1 MFLRFG
7 LILLLNIWFS
17 SSYSTFFNFLCA
29 IISPMNKIIV
39 FTYLAISG
47 IVAIVTTIAE
57 AYPATIFIDLLSIN
71 NRYSVSLTLL
81 LTFILLLLPLLLY
94 ALVYNLLKLQKP
106 PLVEEMTGKSGVLV
120 KRKRALQ
127 AAIFPMKVKINEEKL
142 ADIVLG
148 GSVFIELTPGKHSIT
163 TTIAHRTIGPI
174 ELNIERGIVK
184 VYNAS
189 IDSYYFSK

>member
-1 MFLRFG
+1 
-7 LILLLNIWFS
+7 
-17 SSYSTFFNFLCA
+17 
-29 IISPMNKIIV
+29 MNKIIV

-120 KRKRALQ
+120 KRKRELQ
-127 AAIFPMKVKINEEKL
+127 TINKQKFVRVSANKL
-142 ADIVLG
+142 IQDTNI
-148 GSVFIELTPGKHSIT
+148 
-163 TTIAHRTIGPI
+163 IG
-174 ELNIERGIVK
+174 
-184 VYNAS
+184 
-189 IDSYYFSK
+189 